1 MGSNHLRR
9 NYLQLDQEQQEIEN
23 VEEKHISKHPKPSKF
38 ALLMEENDDA
48 PEPAKSSEKTRPTK
62 RKNRKTKRTT
72 AKEDEEL
79 DEDALLEAAIQSV
92 KLSSAKKVEE
102 DAAIDQTSST
112 LKVDTRQLDPDVELK
127 QLIGKHME
135 MQGGRKTVIKQERN
149 LRTVGKSI
157 KMKQG
162 WPPIRNCGFEL
173 EKVKESNGNTW
184 FQVKHSEMYRNQ
196 QFIFATLRRNMDYE
210 SIIEVILTENP
221 YHLESLLLLTQFY
234 IMQEEAN
241 KANDSIER
249 ALFAVES
256 ASFKFNLLLPEH
268 RLDYQWR
275 DNRVIFNLLW
285 QRVQVLMSKS
295 CYNTALQYA
304 KILFAKDLNNDPLAI
319 SLLFDVLALKSGNC
333 SFLTAFYEEFNDERN
348 LDMLPNFLYST
359 AYAYYR
365 QFERS
370 KKAYT
375 RFPFVLSQI
384 LENLSVDSGKSLSK
398 ATIFYDNQFE
408 RETVGMKLLV
418 KIYLHHT
425 LSFWKQ
431 ANQLAWLESTSTE
444 FVRDYDTKLKSEA
457 KEWREKYVTLSKH
470 QQPNHLRRAKV
481 FIGIPLNVKRHAL
494 LSGLPIDD
502 GEVHDLYDPYPPV
515 NSRASYWPERKLDE
529 QIRQLTSTVEPDS
542 STQTSGSLG
551 QKVVGFF
558 GGLFRSINPQVTGQS
573 SSINALA
580 REVDENEEAFAH
592 QDAEA
597 QDLQVAAEVEE
608 QTTENETA
616 QVNDISG
623 SSEVT
628 TNVQR
633 PVGANST
640 SGRRTDEQPQT
651 SSNAPPS

>member
-9 NYLQLDQEQQEIEN
+9 NYLQLEDEQQEVEN
-23 VEEKHISKHPKPSKF
+23 VDEKQVSKRPKASKF

-48 PEPAKSSEKTRPTK
+48 PETAKSSEKSRPTK
-62 RKNRKTKRTT
+62 RQKRKTKRTT
-72 AKEDEEL
+72 TKENEEL

-92 KLSSAKKVEE
+92 KLSSAKKLEE

-112 LKVDTRQLDPDVELK
+112 LKVDTRQLDPDAELK

-184 FQVKHSEMYRNQ
+184 FQVQHSEMYRNQ

-210 SIIEVILTENP
+210 SIIEVILSENP

-304 KILFAKDLNNDPLAI
+304 KILFAKDLDNDPLAI
-319 SLLFDVLALKSGNC
+319 SLIFDVLALKSGNFT
-333 SFLTAFYEEFNDERN
+333 FLTTFYEEFNEQRN

-359 AYAYYR
+359 AYAYQR

-370 KKAYT
+370 GSDDDLVKSNE
-375 RFPFVLSQI
+375 LI

-398 ATIFYDNQFE
+398 ATIFHDNQFE

-425 LSFWKQ
+425 LPFWKQ
-431 ANQLAWLESTSTE
+431 PNQLAWLESTSTE
-444 FVRDYDTKLKSEA
+444 FVRDYDTKLKTEA
-457 KEWREKYVTLSKH
+457 KEWREK
-470 QQPNHLRRAKV
+470 RAKV

-515 NSRASYWPERKLDE
+515 NSCASYWPERKLDE
-529 QIRQLTSTVEPDS
+529 QIRQLTSTVEPES
-542 STQTSGSLG
+542 STQTSGTLR
-551 QKVVGFF
+551 QNVVEFI
-558 GGLFRSINPQVTGQS
+558 GGLFHSINPQATGQS
-573 SSINALA
+573 PNVNVLA
-580 REVDENEEAFAH
+580 REVDENDEAFAH

-597 QDLQVAAEVEE
+597 QELQVAEEVEE

-640 SGRRTDEQPQT
+640 SGRQTDEQPQT